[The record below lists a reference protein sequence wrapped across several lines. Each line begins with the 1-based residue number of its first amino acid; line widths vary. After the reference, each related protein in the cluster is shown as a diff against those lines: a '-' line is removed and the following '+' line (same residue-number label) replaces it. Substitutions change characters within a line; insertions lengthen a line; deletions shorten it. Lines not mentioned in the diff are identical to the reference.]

1 MSKVIC
7 KLTGLNDDRFT
18 IIVYLLCRHV
28 QPCLSN
34 RDIYFS
40 FTELVATWRKKN
52 KINDTSY
59 QWHQPPSHPVK
70 LPVVTRTLGN
80 PVGQKG
86 PFTCPTCY
94 KTYSHKSNL
103 GRHKRL
109 ECGKEPQFQCP
120 FCPQRTTQ
128 NSSLR
133 KHIERHHVASNTG
146 CLDFNI

>member
-1 MSKVIC
+1 MSKV
-7 KLTGLNDDRFT
+7 ND
-18 IIVYLLCRHV
+18 
-28 QPCLSN
+28 
-34 RDIYFS
+34 
-40 FTELVATWRKKN
+40 AT
-52 KINDTSY
+52 Y
-59 QWHQPPSHPVK
+59 QWHQPSHPVK
-70 LPVVTRTLGN
+70 LPAVTRTPDN

-86 PFTCPTCY
+86 PFTCSTCY

-133 KHIERHHVASNTG
+133 KHIERYHVTDNTG
-146 CLDFNI
+146 CL

>member
-1 MSKVIC
+1 MYNLSL
-7 KLTGLNDDRFT
+7 LTETF
-18 IIVYLLCRHV
+18 
-28 QPCLSN
+28 
-34 RDIYFS
+34 FS
-40 FTELVATWRKKN
+40 FTELVGTWSKKN
-52 KINDTSY
+52 KVNDATY
-59 QWHQPPSHPVK
+59 QWHQPPSHPMK
-70 LPVVTRTLGN
+70 LPVVTRTFGN
-80 PVGQKG
+80 PVGQKEKG

-146 CLDFNI
+146 CLSFNI